1 MKFNCKIDP
10 EFQEYLEEQYKD
22 YIKVTPMTKKEQRH
36 LREWVKKGHSVR
48 QSPGSKYLCDQHPP
62 LDFLDNYRQDQEIE
76 QAIKGMTDAEAEKYL
91 KEYMGY
97 KDEDP
102 HEDTPQKTPEE
113 QIQDL
118 EHELSDGT
126 LWEGQIA
133 LYFRWTCLPDC
144 AVLELDADYRRNNRR
159 LS

>member
-102 HEDTPQKTPEE
+102 HEDTPQKTPED

-118 EHELSDGT
+118 EHELFF
-126 LWEGQIA
+126 LWDYICSEGLWVKAAEYLQAHKDEEIPFGYED
-133 LYFRWTCLPDC
+133 LK
-144 AVLELDADYRRNNRR
+144 
-159 LS
+159 

>member
-76 QAIKGMTDAEAEKYL
+76 QAIKGMTDAE
-91 KEYMGY
+91 
-97 KDEDP
+97 
-102 HEDTPQKTPEE
+102 DTPQKTPEE

-118 EHELSDGT
+118 EHELFF
-126 LWEGQIA
+126 LWDYICSEGLWVKAAEYLQAHKDEEIPFGYED
-133 LYFRWTCLPDC
+133 LK
-144 AVLELDADYRRNNRR
+144 
-159 LS
+159 